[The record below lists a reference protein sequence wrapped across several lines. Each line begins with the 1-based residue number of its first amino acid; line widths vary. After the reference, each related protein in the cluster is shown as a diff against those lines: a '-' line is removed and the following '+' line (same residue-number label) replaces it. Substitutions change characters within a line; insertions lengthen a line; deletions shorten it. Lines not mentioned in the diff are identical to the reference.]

1 MPITHLFVSPKADG
15 ADDSVVQPDDWNDD
29 HIIGSI
35 ELPYA
40 GLLTVAAGVIA
51 VTGSFHSV
59 APESGGSDQVDTI
72 NGGIDGMVSLLRPDT
87 DAQVIDL
94 MHGTGN
100 IEVQGEDDIRLDN
113 TEHVAWLV
121 YDGTLGKWLVSN
133 PGTAAHIHASATT
146 GGIMANPR
154 LTGYLQIAEDVGAP
168 APAANTIRLVALD
181 DGGVTKLYYRASD
194 GTVYGP
200 LVGYTDAEAITAVEG
215 EDTLLLAG
223 NVGVAKSFS
232 LSGDI
237 SPAQLTAN
245 TNNWDPAGLADAS
258 RIRTFTDA
266 SRDLTGIVP
275 KSPDDGRVLIVV
287 NIGSNDLVLK
297 DEGAGSSAANRF
309 GISGD
314 ITLAGGDAVTLQY
327 DTTSNRWRAIGSSPG
342 GAGGG
347 MPNAADIWIQ
357 VV

>member
-59 APESGGSDQVDTI
+59 ASESGGSDQVDTI

-133 PGTAAHIHASATT
+133 PGTAAHTHASSST

-154 LTGYLQIAEDVGAP
+154 LTGYLQIAEDVGMP
-168 APAANTIRLVALD
+168 APAANTIRLGALD

-200 LVGYTDAEAITAVEG
+200 LVGYTDAEAVAAAKTVKLDDFTTPDDNADLNATTSKHG
-215 EDTLLLAG
+215 LLLKLGGGTTNFLRADG
-223 NVGVAKSFS
+223 AWAA
-232 LSGDI
+232 
-237 SPAQLTAN
+237 PA
-245 TNNWDPAGLADAS
+245 
-258 RIRTFTDA
+258 
-266 SRDLTGIVP
+266 
-275 KSPDDGRVLIVV
+275 
-287 NIGSNDLVLK
+287 
-297 DEGAGSSAANRF
+297 
-309 GISGD
+309 
-314 ITLAGGDAVTLQY
+314 
-327 DTTSNRWRAIGSSPG
+327 G
-342 GAGGG
+342 GAGGI
-347 MPNAADIWIQ
+347 PNAPDIWIQ
-357 VV
+357 IP